1 MMGEIMKRWGKIC
14 VIAVLALLLAWS
26 TAAQAAM
33 YVEALLGGN
42 TASSPAAGTPA
53 VIGGGR
59 VGLWFV
65 NEGALAMKYP
75 KWMKYFGFYTDIT
88 INGLSVNQAPFQGSN
103 GYVAAWAFMFA
114 GRCGFI
120 KDKEV
125 PFGHL
130 QPYVGIGPAV
140 VNVAFNISGNENSAF
155 TPGLV
160 MDAGVRYMFNRKFS
174 ADLFFRY
181 RYAQPNLTYNFFS
194 GMMGI
199 AYHF

>member
-1 MMGEIMKRWGKIC
+1 MKKWGKIC
-14 VIAVLALLLAWS
+14 VIAVLAWLLALS
-26 TAAQAAM
+26 TAAPAAM

-65 NEGALAMKYP
+65 NEGALALEYP
-75 KWMKYFGFYTDIT
+75 KWMKYLGFYTDIT
-88 INGLSVNQAPFQGSN
+88 INGMRVNREQFQDAN

-114 GRCGFI
+114 ARCGFL
-120 KDKEV
+120 KNKEV
-125 PFGHL
+125 PFGRL
-130 QPYVGIGPAV
+130 QPYVGVGPAI
-140 VNVAFNISGNENSAF
+140 VNVAIPTPAGENSVF

-160 MDAGVRYMFNRKFS
+160 MDAGVRYMFNQRFS

-181 RYAQPNLTYNFFS
+181 RYAQPNFTYNFFS
-194 GMMGI
+194 GILGI

>member
-1 MMGEIMKRWGKIC
+1 MGETMKKWGKIC
-14 VIAVLALLLAWS
+14 GLAALALLLALS

-42 TASSPAAGTPA
+42 TASNPGATGVA

-59 VGLWFV
+59 VGVWFV
-65 NEGALAMKYP
+65 PEGALALDYP

-88 INGLSVNQAPFQGSN
+88 INGLSVDQAPFRGAD
-103 GYVAAWAFMFA
+103 GYVAAWSFMVA
-114 GRCGFI
+114 ARCGFLHT
-120 KDKEV
+120 KEV
-125 PFGHL
+125 PFGRL

-140 VNVAFNISGNENSAF
+140 VNVAFNRSGTEDSFF

-160 MDAGVRYMFNRKFS
+160 MDAGVRYMFNQRFS
-174 ADLFFRY
+174 VDLFFRY
-181 RYAQPNLTYNFFS
+181 RYAQPNITYNFFS
-194 GMMGI
+194 GMAGI